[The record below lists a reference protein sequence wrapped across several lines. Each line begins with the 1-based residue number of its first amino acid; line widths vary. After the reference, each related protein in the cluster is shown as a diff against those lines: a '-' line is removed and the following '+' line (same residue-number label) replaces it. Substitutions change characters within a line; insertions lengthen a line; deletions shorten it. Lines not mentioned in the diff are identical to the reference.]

1 MIFASTDKEITIIYS
16 SDDRRGKQVLGYAQ
30 QEKFPIREV
39 DTVHTTVTSSQW
51 AEFADRMGIHVK
63 DLVNTENTEYLNTFD
78 KDADFD
84 QHDWLSLLEKNPSFL
99 KAPIVMKG
107 EKIVFMENPQD
118 MLQFIK

>member
-1 MIFASTDKEITIIYS
+1 MMFANTDKEITLIYS

-39 DTVHTTVTSSQW
+39 DLVHTKIPGSQW
-51 AEFADRMGIHVK
+51 AELADRMGIHVK
-63 DLVNTENTEYLNTFD
+63 DFVNTENSEYLKTFE
-78 KDADFD
+78 KESDFD
-84 QHDWLSLLEKNPSFL
+84 QHDWLSLIEKNPSFL

-107 EKIVFMENPQD
+107 DKIVFMENPQD